1 MLLKQLKL
9 ENIRSYTNETI
20 NFTKGSTLLSGDIGS
35 GKSTVLLAIEFAL
48 FGTSRPDLPAES
60 LLRKGAAHGSVEL
73 ILMLNPQ
80 ENRDKENAEVREIK
94 EIVIRRNLKKE
105 KNIIKQTAGHIIVN
119 NTKKELMPI
128 ELKAEMISLLGYPEE
143 FISKNRNYIYRY
155 TVYTP
160 QEEMK
165 LILQEDA
172 EIRLDVLRK
181 IFNVDKYKTIRDNLQ
196 HFLKLCRTD
205 MAVLTAK
212 TEPLPEYKDEIK
224 RLTEEKQLLDWSVK
238 EVHPKFIGVKTTLE
252 EKKKALKGLE
262 NKQGEFLALK
272 QELKTNQI
280 LLIDKEE
287 GIASLKNKEEE
298 LSREINELI
307 IPDNK
312 TLEQVKSELKQSEEN
327 KNLLLA
333 KKSSLQEKTAQI
345 KKSIKELRNDIS
357 SINEKV
363 SRLKEKEELK
373 EKLINDLKEKE
384 KLQRIKDEV
393 GEELQKL
400 SGDIVKNKTLLH
412 QSKELQKKISL
423 LENCPTCL
431 QKVSPEHKQKITEEE
446 LAKTREAEAV
456 LTSLEDKYKEI
467 FTAKKDMEKN
477 WQELLAKENA
487 LARVA
492 WELVMLLEQK
502 ELICKKEKLIES
514 LTKENEFLAEEL
526 KELESTG
533 KIDKINADIS
543 ESQSQINI
551 LSKKQILQK
560 NLSELEEQIK
570 NYGRQIALIRKK
582 ISESHEE
589 LKDKFKEKNDFSAEI
604 EEKKSD
610 ISAALEQE
618 KELAIKLAQLKIQIE
633 NLSKSEN
640 LLSEKIEKLSEEKN
654 KLVRLKNSYRWL
666 EDFFLK
672 LTYAIEK
679 HIMVSIHNHFNQMFQ
694 EWFSILIDD
703 ENVYAKIDDSFT
715 PIIEQNGY
723 EISFSNLSGG
733 EKTSASL
740 AYRLALN
747 RVINDVISGINTKE
761 LLILDEPTDGFSTEQ
776 LDKVREVLERLNLGQ
791 TIIVSHES
799 KIESFVENVVRISK
813 QGHVSMVD

>member
-60 LLRKGAAHGSVEL
+60 LLRKGATHGFVEL
-73 ILMLNPQ
+73 ILTLNSP

-94 EIVIRRNLKKE
+94 EIIIRRNLKKE

-119 NTKKELMPI
+119 NIKKELMPI

-196 HFLKLCRTD
+196 HFLKKCRTD
-205 MAVLTAK
+205 IAVLTAK

-224 RLTEEKQLLDWSVK
+224 RLTEEKLLLDWSVK
-238 EVHPKFIGVKTTLE
+238 EVSPKFIDVKTTLE
-252 EKKKALKGLE
+252 EKKKALKELE
-262 NKQGEFLALK
+262 TKQGEFLALK

-287 GIASLKNKEEE
+287 GMASLKNKEEE

-307 IPDNK
+307 IPENK
-312 TLEQVKSELKQSEEN
+312 TLEQVKSELKRSEEN

-333 KKSSLQEKTAQI
+333 KKSSLQERITQI
-345 KKSIKELRNDIS
+345 KKSIKELKEEAGR
-357 SINEKV
+357 INEKV
-363 SRLKEKEELK
+363 SKLKEKEELK
-373 EKLINDLKEKE
+373 ETLINELKEKE
-384 KLQRIKDEV
+384 KLQRIKAELD
-393 GEELQKL
+393 EELQKL
-400 SGDIVKNKTLLH
+400 TGDIVKNKTLLH

-431 QKVSPEHKQKITEEE
+431 QKVSPEHKQKITIEEQ
-446 LAKTREAEAV
+446 AKTREAEAV

-487 LARVA
+487 LTRIA

-526 KELESTG
+526 KELESAG
-533 KIDKINADIS
+533 KIGKINESIS
-543 ESQSQINI
+543 ELQSQINI

-560 NLSELEEQIK
+560 NLFELEEQIK
-570 NYGRQIALIRKK
+570 NYGRQIALIKKK

-589 LKDKFKEKNDFSAEI
+589 LKDKFKEKNDCDTEI
-604 EEKKSD
+604 EEKKID

-654 KLVRLKNSYRWL
+654 QLIQLKDSYRWL

-672 LTYAIEK
+672 LTYTIEK

-813 QGHVSMVD
+813 QGHVSAVV